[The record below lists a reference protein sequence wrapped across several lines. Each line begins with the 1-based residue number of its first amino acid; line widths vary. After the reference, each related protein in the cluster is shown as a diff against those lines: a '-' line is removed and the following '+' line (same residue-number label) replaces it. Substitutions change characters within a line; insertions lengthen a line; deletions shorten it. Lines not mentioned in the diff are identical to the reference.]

1 MKERTEL
8 SIYDP
13 ESGAVWEIKTGPL
26 MALPESIES
35 TSIGLVGRLEVTSYT
50 LGHHELGVGTY
61 LKQVS
66 AVLLP
71 SSSITLLETYAML
84 EKVLASRPERR

>member
-1 MKERTEL
+1 MTERTEL

-13 ESGAVWEIKTGPL
+13 ENGTVWEIKTGPL
-26 MALPESIES
+26 TALPESIES

-66 AVLLP
+66 AILLP
-71 SSSITLLETYAML
+71 PSATKMQQTNAML
-84 EKVLASRPERR
+84 AEALARTPKP

>member
-71 SSSITLLETYAML
+71 PSSITLQETNEML
-84 EKVLASRPERR
+84 AEALQRRSDRR